1 MKKMHYVNLYEIHS
15 CYGGSEEGGW
25 WYSAGEPV
33 GCKARFV
40 DPKKA
45 QSLAKELRE

>member
-33 GCKARFV
+33 GCKSSVFSEGTARENTATHRV
-40 DPKKA
+40 
-45 QSLAKELRE
+45 